1 MSMFSD
7 DFATANDLFAET
19 FGEQVTLVRGATE
32 SAETVTAQ
40 VTAQTYSRG
49 SDDRIITTFESTDF
63 VIDIDDYDFGSGA
76 VSPRS
81 NDRIKRTI
89 NEIVNTYE
97 VKPIPSGRCFEPNVD
112 RYEYIIHT
120 KHVSPK

>member
-1 MSMFSD
+1 MSSDFSA

-32 SAETVTAQ
+32 AASTVTAQ
-40 VTAQTYSRG
+40 VAMQDYSRG
-49 SDDRIITTFESTDF
+49 GDDRIVTTFESTDF

-76 VSPRS
+76 VTPRS
-81 NDRIKRTI
+81 GDRIKRTI

-97 VKPIPSGRCFEPNVD
+97 VKPVPDGRCCEPNVD

-120 KHVSPK
+120 KHVSP